1 MSFRNKRIEELLKK
15 EVGNSIIKRL
25 SFPKDILI
33 TISGVDLHSKGY
45 IADIFVSV
53 IPDSRQKESLAI
65 LVKNVYDIQQ
75 DINKRLKIKP
85 VPKIIFRCDIETKEM
100 IHLEETFKK
109 IEEDL
114 AR

>member
-15 EVGNSIIKRL
+15 EIGNSIIKRL
-25 SFPKDILI
+25 SFPKNILI
-33 TISGVDLHSKGY
+33 TVSGVDLHSKGY
-45 IADIFVSV
+45 IADIFISV
-53 IPDSRQKESLAI
+53 IPDSKLNDSLAI
-65 LVKNVYDIQQ
+65 LTKNVYDIQQ
-75 DINKRLKIKP
+75 DVNKRLKIKP
-85 VPKIIFRCDIETKEM
+85 VPKIIFRADTKTSEM